1 MTLLR
6 PMEHQPI
13 HCVPML
19 KSQSTSEKTIMNN
32 VNPPQRKARSLAM
45 AAGALAIVTLLG
57 ACNTFE
63 GLGRDTE
70 RAGEVHPGQSQVS
83 NRNLLAARDVLP
95 ISVVDKVHL
104 DTTGELK

>member
-1 MTLLR
+1 
-6 PMEHQPI
+6 
-13 HCVPML
+13 
-19 KSQSTSEKTIMNN
+19 MNN

-70 RAGEVHPGQSQVS
+70 RAGESIQ
-83 NRNLLAARDVLP
+83 
-95 ISVVDKVHL
+95 DKA
-104 DTTGELK
+104 K